1 MVFCFFEEGEF
12 SMIIDS
18 CFFIGSL
25 PLSQD
30 MYNLVKTTLEL
41 RPPPSEAA
49 ARFSA
54 QGYESRGA
62 VPEGRFFLPPA
73 AADAAD
79 ADAAGGGGGG
89 GGGDTVLRV
98 RALGRENE
106 NTLVTNL
113 YVLGPGGPLDHAL
126 LSLADTAVDEPLA
139 AALRTKYTNLV

>member
-1 MVFCFFEEGEF
+1 
-12 SMIIDS
+12 
-18 CFFIGSL
+18 
-25 PLSQD
+25 

-62 VPEGRFFLPPA
+62 VPEGRFFLPSA
-73 AADAAD
+73 ADDADADAAD
-79 ADAAGGGGGG
+79 ADAGGGGGGG

-106 NTLVTNL
+106 NTVVTNL

-139 AALRTKYTNLV
+139 AALRTRYTNFCIKIVVIPTL